1 MEHLDQISNPIIK
14 DWSIVLSLAGI
25 GVFVLIKWLVATIT
39 AMSDKSKERKA
50 EEISRIEQFLN
61 NELSLSRAEK
71 HELTNE
77 IKRIQSDNMTK
88 SSDTNRLKLQLK
100 QAMTRIRYLEALLY
114 ENQIK
119 FIPAIESYD
128 DN

>member
-1 MEHLDQISNPIIK
+1 MEHLDQITNPIIK

-25 GVFVLIKWLVATIT
+25 GIFVLVKWIVATVT
-39 AMSDKSKERKA
+39 GLSDKSKERKA

-71 HELTNE
+71 LELTNE
-77 IKRIQSDNMTK
+77 IKRIQTEHMTK
-88 SSDTNRLKLQLK
+88 VSEVSKLRLQLR
-100 QAMTRIRYLEALLY
+100 QAVTRIRYLETLLY

-119 FIPAIESYD
+119 IIPAVENYD
-128 DN
+128 D